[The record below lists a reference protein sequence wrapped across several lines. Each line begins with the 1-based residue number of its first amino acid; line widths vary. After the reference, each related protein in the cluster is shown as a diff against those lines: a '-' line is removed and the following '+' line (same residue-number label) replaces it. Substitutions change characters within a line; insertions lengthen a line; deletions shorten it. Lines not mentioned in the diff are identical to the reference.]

1 MNRIVLALAAALLA
15 AGCGV
20 ETVGTAAT
28 AAVAKQK
35 EIEAGKK
42 TMEQA
47 QMKVQQSMEQVQRS
61 AEKAGEADKQ

>member
-1 MNRIVLALAAALLA
+1 MSRIIVAVAAAVLA

-20 ETVGTAAT
+20 ETVSTAAT
-28 AAVAKQK
+28 VAVAKQK

-47 QMKVQQSMEQVQRS
+47 QQRVQQSMEQVQQS
-61 AEKAGEADKQ
+61 AEKAGEADK